1 MAGQVERFVLVGIVR
16 FLEDGDVVGAAFVE
30 VGIVLGV
37 GRIDFHVDD
46 PEVLTSDFDG
56 VADVFD
62 VAHLGTFTGQH
73 DDFFDARVGDVFA
86 FLMELFVV
94 QAGPFYFIVRV
105 KAAVDAVV
113 VAVVGKINRGHDGNV
128 VAEVTA
134 RDQMGFLGHFFEEG
148 GRGCR

>member
-1 MAGQVERFVLVGIVR
+1 
-16 FLEDGDVVGAAFVE
+16 
-30 VGIVLGV
+30 
-37 GRIDFHVDD
+37 
-46 PEVLTSDFDG
+46 
-56 VADVFD
+56 
-62 VAHLGTFTGQH
+62 
-73 DDFFDARVGDVFA
+73 
-86 FLMELFVV
+86 MELFVV